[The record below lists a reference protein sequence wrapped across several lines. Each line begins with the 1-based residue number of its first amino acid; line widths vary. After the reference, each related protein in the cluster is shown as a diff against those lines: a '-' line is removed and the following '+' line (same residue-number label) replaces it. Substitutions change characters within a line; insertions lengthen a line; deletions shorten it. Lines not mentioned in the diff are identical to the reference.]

1 VINMEGR
8 DVTSTRDKDPAALEQ
23 QKPQTLWEI
32 VTGLTRLYFT
42 NPDLKALRETI
53 GEQDYQ
59 HLLRINQKILDK

>member
-1 VINMEGR
+1 MER
-8 DVTSTRDKDPAALEQ
+8 KDVTSTLDKDPSASEQ

-42 NPDLKALRETI
+42 NPDPKALRETI

-59 HLLRINQKILDK
+59 HLLRINRKLLNK